1 MTWDNY
7 VATLRVPFLHNSHMK
22 TQMPYALTRS
32 LGINEWQ
39 CSKIGRSLS
48 EITRQVAMW
57 NPPNGV
63 TFPFLER

>member
-1 MTWDNY
+1 MTWGNY
-7 VATLRVPFLHNSHMK
+7 VATLRVPILHNSHMK
-22 TQMPYALTRS
+22 TQTRS

-48 EITRQVAMW
+48 EMTRQVAMW

-63 TFPFLER
+63 TFPFLEH